1 MSKIKRKVIDGR
13 RYYEVT
19 EGSEVIGLFPS
30 ITTVLG
36 ETSDKS
42 GLEEWRNKVGH
53 EEADRISRLS
63 MNRGTIMHRL
73 IELYRVY
80 QNKYGKDNMDIY
92 NGFKMI
98 IYNLN
103 QGDENPGGIL
113 EFKKFNDELDEFRNE
128 KFEDIVPEMK
138 VETQGKHTSSSSI
151 PWSGIE

>member
-73 IELYRVY
+73 IELY
-80 QNKYGKDNMDIY
+80 
-92 NGFKMI
+92 
-98 IYNLN
+98 
-103 QGDENPGGIL
+103 
-113 EFKKFNDELDEFRNE
+113 KKINADS
-128 KFEDIVPEMK
+128 PEAK
-138 VETQGKHTSSSSI
+138 VELLKQIADGDKEINQFNNHEE
-151 PWSGIE
+151 GELFLNALEVL